1 MSVTNK
7 KYLAQAMA
15 FSSAMLNSVDGNDGS
30 DVDGSGDDGSCSD
43 GKCDGGS
50 SGDGNSNGSGE
61 ATKTTVAT
69 AMAVGG
75 NTTIN

>member
-1 MSVTNK
+1 
-7 KYLAQAMA
+7 MA

-30 DVDGSGDDGSCSD
+30 GVDGSSDDRGCGD
-43 GKCDGGS
+43 GKCNGGS
-50 SGDGNSNGSGE
+50 SSDGDSDGSGE
-61 ATKTTVAT
+61 ATKTTVVT

>member
-1 MSVTNK
+1 
-7 KYLAQAMA
+7 MA
-15 FSSAMLNSVDGNDGS
+15 FSSAMLNSVDGNDDSGI
-30 DVDGSGDDGSCSD
+30 DGDGDDGGFGD
-43 GKCDGGS
+43 GKYNGGS

-69 AMAVGG
+69 VMAVGG

>member
-1 MSVTNK
+1 
-7 KYLAQAMA
+7 MA
-15 FSSAMLNSVDGNDGS
+15 FSSTMLNSVDGNNGS
-30 DVDGSGDDGSCSD
+30 GVDGSGDDGGCSD
-43 GKCDGGS
+43 GKCNGGS
-50 SGDGNSNGSGE
+50 SGDGDSNGSGK

>member
-1 MSVTNK
+1 MQHTK
-7 KYLAQAMA
+7 KYLALAMA

-30 DVDGSGDDGSCSD
+30 GVDGSGDDGTCGD
-43 GKCDGGS
+43 GECNSGS
-50 SGDGNSNGSGE
+50 SSDGNSNGSGE